1 MQNNRNLIKRIFV
14 TQLRAYAL
22 LLLIFTQTTSARE
35 VINFN
40 LDWEF
45 SGTDAFGELYQQQVT
60 LPHSWNGAET
70 WNEALSKTV
79 SLQYSRGL
87 NRYQKIFVASNDWQN
102 KRLFIHFEAANT
114 IAKVSINGSLVGEHR
129 GGYSAF
135 NFEITEFVNFGEE
148 NTISVSVD
156 NSANEDIMPLFG
168 DFNVYGGLI
177 RPVSLIVSARSM
189 ISLGEHGSS
198 GVYVKQKRL
207 SAEMAEIEVLTH
219 VDHQEAFSGPLT
231 LVASVFDERDELV
244 NSVKTDVSVAAQS
257 KSQHLQSIHL
267 EKPRRWHGTA
277 DPYLYRVNVSLYRG
291 DRLLDEINEPLG
303 LRVFSIDQQGRLLL
317 NGKIYRLKGV
327 GLHEDWP
334 GVGPALSPAQRTI
347 DIELIK
353 AMGANAIRLAHYPHS
368 KETLALADK
377 AGLVVWSEIP
387 FVGAPFGPLQGYTN
401 SQAFEDNAKQQLLEM
416 IHQQFNHP
424 SVFFWGIFNELPTQT
439 TDDFNP
445 LPLVRE
451 LNSIAKALDPNRLT
465 TSATLGMN
473 EEHNVLNT
481 ITDVQFWNRYFGWY
495 NGKPED
501 VGPWLDATKKIHPQ
515 RGIGISEYGAGGSVT
530 SYQEKLAKPYAHG
543 DRDHPEK
550 WQSYLHQRAWNEIQ
564 QRDSLVGTFVW
575 VMFDF
580 SSSLRKEGGHDG
592 LNTKGL
598 VSYGRKITKDAF
610 HFYQASWS
618 DKPVLYIADRRSA
631 GRASGS
637 SDVKV
642 FSNSTEVELW
652 NNKQSLGKQY
662 SNNGVF
668 IWTDVDIVPGNNL
681 LVARAANKGETL
693 TDRAIWYY
701 DDKLGLVAK
710 LMPIF
715 AERWSIAITA
725 IIMLGLFYSWGYLK
739 QSSRFGVLIAKT
751 SFWILSIAFVLYLL
765 ALLALQVMGLLT
777 AFY

>member
-1 MQNNRNLIKRIFV
+1 MVKRSFIMQFWICAFLSVIFSQAS
-14 TQLRAYAL
+14 T
-22 LLLIFTQTTSARE
+22 ARD
-35 VINFN
+35 VIDFN
-40 LDWEF
+40 LDWQF
-45 SGTDAFGELYQQQVT
+45 SGADAFGEVYQQQVN

-70 WNEALSKTV
+70 WNEALNKTV
-79 SLQYSRGL
+79 SLHYSRNL
-87 NRYQKIFVASNDWQN
+87 NRYQKNFIASNAWRG
-102 KRLFIHFEAANT
+102 KKLFIHLGAANT
-114 IAKVSINGSLVGEHR
+114 VARVSVNRILVGEHR

-135 NFEITEFVNFGEE
+135 NFDITEFVKIGEE
-148 NTISVSVD
+148 NTVEISVD
-156 NSANEDIMPLFG
+156 NSANDDIMPLFG

-177 RPVSLIVSARSM
+177 RPVNLIVSEKSM

-198 GVYVKQKRL
+198 GVYVKQKKL
-207 SAEMAEIEVLTH
+207 SAEIAEIEVRTH
-219 VDHQEAFSGPLT
+219 VDHQDALSSTLT
-231 LVASVFDERDELV
+231 LVTSVFDDRDELV
-244 NSVKTDVSVAAQS
+244 NSTSTNVSVDAQS

-267 EKPRRWHGTA
+267 ENPRRWQGTT
-277 DPYLYRVNVSLYRG
+277 DPYLYRVNVSLYQEG
-291 DRLLDEINEPLG
+291 KLLDEINEPLG
-303 LRVFSIDQQGRLLL
+303 LRDFSIDQEGSLLL

-334 GVGPALSPAQRTI
+334 GVGPALSTAQRTL

-353 AMGANAIRLAHYPHS
+353 SMGANAIRLAHYPHS
-368 KETLALADK
+368 KETLTLADK
-377 AGLVVWSEIP
+377 AGLLVWSEIP
-387 FVGAPFGPLQGYTN
+387 FVGSPFGPPVGYTN
-401 SQAFEDNAKQQLLEM
+401 SQGFKDNAKQQLLEM

-424 SVFFWGIFNELPTQT
+424 SVFFWGIFNELPTKV

-451 LNSIAKALDPNRLT
+451 LNAMAKELDPSRLT
-465 TSATLGMN
+465 TSASLAMD
-473 EEHNVLNT
+473 EESNVLNT

-501 VGPWLDATKKIHPQ
+501 VGPWLDATKKIFPR

-550 WQSYLHQRAWNEIQ
+550 WQSYLHQRAWNELK
-564 QRDSLVGTFVW
+564 QRDFVIGSFVW

-598 VSYGRKITKDAF
+598 VSYDRKVTKDAF

-618 DKPVLYIADRRSA
+618 DKPVLYIAGRRSIA
-631 GRASGS
+631 RESASS
-637 SDVKV
+637 EVKV
-642 FSNSTEVELW
+642 FSNGAEVELW
-652 NNKQSLGKQY
+652 NNHESLGKQHGD
-662 SNNGVF
+662 NGVF

-681 LVARAANKGETL
+681 LVARTESGGQL
-693 TDRAIWYY
+693 LSDRAIWYY
-701 DDKLGLVAK
+701 DDQLGLISK

-715 AERWSIAITA
+715 AERWSIVIATLV
-725 IIMLGLFYSWGYLK
+725 MLCLFYSWGYLK
-739 QSSRFGVLIAKT
+739 QSSNIGVIIAKT
-751 SFWILSIAFVLYLL
+751 GFWVLSITLVLYLL
-765 ALLALQVMGLLT
+765 ALLALQIKGLLT